1 MPNFTSGKWFEDGDC
16 VFTFDDDDNHS
27 FMIADVN
34 GETREELEANSR
46 LIASAPDMYRLL
58 SFFVEGE
65 AVDEDRFD
73 EYLLAV
79 NETKELLSR
88 IDKIEVKP

>member
-1 MPNFTSGKWFEDGDC
+1 MSKFTSGKWFEDGDC
-16 VFTFDDDDNHS
+16 VFTFDDDDNYS

-34 GETREELEANSR
+34 GGTREELEANSR
-46 LIASAPDMYRLL
+46 LIAAAPDMYRLL